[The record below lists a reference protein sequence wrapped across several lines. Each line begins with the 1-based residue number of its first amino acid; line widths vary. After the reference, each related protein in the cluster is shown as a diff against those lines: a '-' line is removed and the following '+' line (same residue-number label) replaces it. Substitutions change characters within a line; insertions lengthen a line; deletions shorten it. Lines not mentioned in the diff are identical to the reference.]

1 MPAEPAV
8 LRWTGRALEPVS
20 AETAEPASAGGPPA
34 ASSSHAEGPPA
45 ALPSRAGGAVLT
57 TGSVLAADSW
67 LVDEGQ
73 VLALD
78 AHRDRF
84 LAAVGGRADAAPF
97 WHAAVAALPDEDAW
111 FPRVELLRRPDGWE
125 ELRLLLRPAPPR
137 GRELV
142 VATHLGTDPRTQP
155 TVKGP
160 DLEALG
166 AVRAAA
172 AERGAGEGVI
182 LSPDGEIV
190 EGAWSALVWW
200 SGERMRVVDPALPR
214 IRSVTEH
221 ALLAVAAELGVE
233 VAPTRSSPAQLDGA
247 ELWVLSALHG
257 PRLATAWVEG
267 PALTSLPGRL
277 EAWRERIDTRRE
289 PLG

>member
-8 LRWTGRALEPVS
+8 LRWTGRALEPAGIDS
-20 AETAEPASAGGPPA
+20 GEPASAG
-34 ASSSHAEGPPA
+34 A
-45 ALPSRAGGAVLT
+45 ALATPARGAT
-57 TGSVLAADSW
+57 RSATVLAADSW
-67 LVDEGQ
+67 LVDDGL
-73 VLALD
+73 VLGLD

-84 LAAVGGRADAAPF
+84 LAAIDGRADARPF
-97 WHAAVAALPDEDAW
+97 WHAAVAALPREGAW
-111 FPRVELLRRPDGWE
+111 FPRVELLRVHDGSE
-125 ELRLLLRPAPPR
+125 QLRLRLRPAPHR

-142 VATHLGTDPRTQP
+142 VATHDGPDPRTQP

-172 AERGAGEGVI
+172 AERGAGEAVL
-182 LSPDGEIV
+182 LSPDGSVV

-200 SGERMRVVDPALPR
+200 RGERMHVVDPSLPR
-214 IRSVTEH
+214 IRSVTER
-221 ALLAVAAELGVE
+221 ALVTVAAELGIE
-233 VAPTRSSPAQLDGA
+233 VVPERVPPDRLDGA

-257 PRLATAWVEG
+257 PRLATAWADG
-267 PALTSLPGRL
+267 PALTSRPGRL
-277 EAWRERIDTRRE
+277 DAWRERLDARRE

>member
-8 LRWTGRALEPVS
+8 LRWTGGTLEPPGP
-20 AETAEPASAGGPPA
+20 ETADPARAGVAADAGSPPAGGP
-34 ASSSHAEGPPA
+34 E
-45 ALPSRAGGAVLT
+45 LT
-57 TGSVLAADSW
+57 ATVLAADSW
-67 LVDEGQ
+67 RVDDGL

-84 LAAVGGRADAAPF
+84 LAAVGGRADARPF
-97 WHAAVAALPDEDAW
+97 WRAAVAALPREGVW
-111 FPRVELLRRPDGWE
+111 FPRVELLQRPDGSE

-137 GRELV
+137 GRELI
-142 VATHLGTDPRTQP
+142 VAAHRGPDPRTQP

-160 DLEALG
+160 DLDVLG
-166 AVRAAA
+166 AARAAVA
-172 AERGAGEGVI
+172 ARGAGEAVL
-182 LSPDGEIV
+182 LSPDGAIV

-200 SGERMRVVDPALPR
+200 RGERMHVVDPTLPR

-221 ALLAVAAELGVE
+221 ALLAVAAGLGVE
-233 VAPTRSSPAQLDGA
+233 AAPSRSTPAQLVGA

-257 PRLATAWVEG
+257 PRLVREWVDG
-267 PALTSLPGRL
+267 PALTERPGRL
-277 EAWRERIDTRRE
+277 ELWRARLEALRA